1 MTNYLDYFYYI
12 ILGDNMRKVIIII
25 FLFLLICFG
34 IFNNK
39 DNGTRK
45 ISSNNEKKGVFISY
59 IDLRNYVKNSDV
71 FGFKENICKM
81 LDNISSLKFNMII
94 LQVVSFSDAIYE
106 SSIYPWSSVISV
118 TEGVSPGFS
127 VLDYFIEEAHKRNI
141 GVYAWINPYRVRSS
155 NDISSITDD
164 SPAFKYIDTDTLYV
178 NEGIYYNP
186 AKKEVTDLI
195 VSGVREI
202 VTKYDVDGIL
212 FDDYFYPDLEV
223 SRTQYEEYLKNNKKI
238 TFNDYRLMII
248 NEMVEKV
255 HKVCK
260 DNKVLFGI
268 SPDGNIENNY
278 NKVFADVRTWLD
290 SDKYV
295 DFIMPQVYYGFHN
308 ETRPFLKTIHEWN
321 DLIKNKDIDLYIA
334 LAFYKV
340 GSIDN
345 YAKTGKLEWQS
356 NSDIIMKEILL
367 SRNLKQ
373 YKGFCLFRYG
383 NLFDKALYT
392 MTTLKEIE
400 NMQKIVK

>member
-1 MTNYLDYFYYI
+1 MK
-12 ILGDNMRKVIIII
+12 KVIVLILVFVMVI
-25 FLFLLICFG
+25 LLG
-34 IFNNK
+34 FNNK
-39 DNGTRK
+39 SKLKENDEEELRA
-45 ISSNNEKKGVFISY
+45 IFISY
-59 IDLRNYVKNSDV
+59 PVIYYRLSYSLIELSKYVKNQDV
-71 FGFKENICKM
+71 NTSKRNIEAM
-81 LDNISSLKFNMII
+81 INNISILGFNTVIVQI
-94 LQVVSFSDAIYE
+94 RSFADAIYE
-106 SSIYPWSSVISV
+106 STIYPWSSTVALV
-118 TEGVSPGFS
+118 EGENPGYDI
-127 VLDYFIEEAHKRNI
+127 LDYFIKIAKEKNI
-141 GVYAWINPYRVRSS
+141 LLYAWINPYRVRSS
-155 NDISSITDD
+155 NDISSITED

-186 AKKEVTDLI
+186 AKEEVTNLI

-223 SRTQYEEYLKNNKKI
+223 SRTQYEEYLKSNKKI

-345 YAKTGKLEWQS
+345 YAKTGKLEWQN

-383 NLFDKALYT
+383 NLFDQALYT

>member
-1 MTNYLDYFYYI
+1 MTNYLDYFCYI

-25 FLFLLICFG
+25 FLFVLICFG

-39 DNGTRK
+39 DNSTRK

-59 IDLRNYVKNSDV
+59 IDLGKYVKNSDIS
-71 FGFKENICKM
+71 ICKSNIIRL
-81 LDNISSLKFNMII
+81 LDNICNLNFNMII

-106 SSIYPWSSVISV
+106 SNIYPWSSVISV
-118 TEGVSPGFS
+118 SEGISPGFL

-141 GVYAWINPYRVRSS
+141 EVYAWINPYRVRSN
-155 NDISSITDD
+155 NDVSSITDK
-164 SPAFKYIDTDTLYV
+164 SPAFKYIGTDVLYV
-178 NEGIYYNP
+178 NNGIYYNP
-186 AKKEVTDLI
+186 AKEEVSELI

-202 VTKYDVDGIL
+202 VTKYDVDGLL

-223 SRTQYEEYLKNNKKI
+223 SRTQYEEYLKGNKKI
-238 TFNDYRLMII
+238 TFNEYRLMII

-278 NKVFADVRTWLD
+278 NKVFADVRTWLN

-295 DFIMPQVYYGFHN
+295 DFIMPQVYYGFFN
-308 ETRPFLKTIHEWN
+308 ETRPFLRTVKEWN
-321 DLIKNKDIDLYIA
+321 DLIKNKEIELYIA

-340 GSIDN
+340 GLVDN
-345 YAKTGKLEWQS
+345 YAKTGKLEWQN

-367 SRNLKQ
+367 SRNLNQ
-373 YKGFCLFRYG
+373 YNGFSLFRYG
-383 NLFDKALYT
+383 YLFDEELYT
-392 MTTLKEIE
+392 VTTLNEIE
-400 NMQKIVK
+400 NMKKIVK

>member
-12 ILGDNMRKVIIII
+12 IFGDNMKKVIIII

-118 TEGVSPGFS
+118 SEGVSPGFS
-127 VLDYFIEEAHKRNI
+127 
-141 GVYAWINPYRVRSS
+141 
-155 NDISSITDD
+155 SITED

-186 AKKEVTDLI
+186 AKEEVTNLI

-345 YAKTGKLEWQS
+345 YAKTGKLEWQN

-383 NLFDKALYT
+383 NLFDQALYT

>member
-39 DNGTRK
+39 DNDTRK

-59 IDLRNYVKNSDV
+59 IDLRNYVKNSDIL
-71 FGFKENICKM
+71 GLKENICKM
-81 LDNISSLKFNMII
+81 LDNVSSLKFNMII

-118 TEGVSPGFS
+118 SEGVSPGFS
-127 VLDYFIEEAHKRNI
+127 VLDYFIEEVHKRNI
-141 GVYAWINPYRVRSS
+141 EVYAWINPYRVRSS
-155 NDISSITDD
+155 NDVSSITDS

-186 AKKEVTDLI
+186 AKEEVTNLI

-202 VTKYDVDGIL
+202 VTKYDVDGVL

-223 SRTQYEEYLKNNKKI
+223 SRTQYEEYLKSNKEI
-238 TFNDYRLMII
+238 TFNEYRLMII

-345 YAKTGKLEWQS
+345 YAKTGKLEWQN

-373 YKGFCLFRYG
+373 YKGFSLFRYG
-383 NLFDKALYT
+383 NLFDQELYT
-392 MTTLKEIE
+392 VTTLKEME